1 MRRIVIAEML
11 ILGLWALYLG
21 IVLTQASGNEV
32 KHASAW
38 GQTRSQSEF
47 PFSPNTKVRETKAS
61 HPAGA
66 CPFSDRKS
74 HANSGKTI
82 GFRWLFCQG
91 DLCGGRGHPRC
102 DEIPPPHSVPVAAK
116 EMQDYQL
123 TGAWS

>member
-47 PFSPNTKVRETKAS
+47 PVFAKHK
-61 HPAGA
+61 
-66 CPFSDRKS
+66 
-74 HANSGKTI
+74 I
-82 GFRWLFCQG
+82 QG
-91 DLCGGRGHPRC
+91 DESEPPRWGMPLQRPERPRQRWQG
-102 DEIPPPHSVPVAAK
+102 DRFSLALLPRRLVWWPRPS
-116 EMQDYQL
+116 EMR
-123 TGAWS
+123 